1 MDDPIFGFN
10 EQDKNNLIRILGNSE
25 TGGVSGGNGHNDY
38 DATRL
43 ILAVATTGVPARSS
57 ATLGKADV
65 AVKHLVTSGSDK
77 VITDS
82 GVTMK
87 AYNLAN
93 AAVATGSYILMCR
106 MGDAAI
112 VIWEECPA

>member
-43 ILAVATTGVPARSS
+43 ILAVATTGIPARSGT
-57 ATLGKADV
+57 TLGKATV
-65 AVKHLVTSGSDK
+65 AVKHLVTSSGNK

-82 GVTMK
+82 GVNMEG
-87 AYNLAN
+87 YNLAD
-93 AAVATGSYILMCR
+93 AAVGTGSYILMCR
-106 MGDAAI
+106 MGDAGI
-112 VIWEECPA
+112 VIWEQCVA